1 MGGCFLVGN
10 DCVFMVSVMSL
21 AEMGRWLE
29 GDGREGGGR
38 VSWMEMMM

>member
-21 AEMGRWLE
+21 AEMRRWLE
-29 GDGREGGGR
+29 RDGREGTR
-38 VSWMEMMM
+38 VS